1 MKILIKNG
9 RIIDPD
15 SKMDQVADLL
25 IENDKIAAVGE
36 KMNEEADRIV
46 DAEGC

>member
-15 SKMDQVADLL
+15 SKLDQAADLL
-25 IENDKIAAVGE
+25 IENDKIASVEE
-36 KMNEEADRIV
+36 KIDSSAD
-46 DAEGC
+46 